1 MYDKTTYDRSVTIDN
16 AQIAEANVMNR
27 GRDAFIAYNVA
38 GDCINPETGD
48 RLFGPGDDPM
58 TRFYADANNKVDY
71 DAAASLEAN
80 IMYKRAFG
88 RIINSMDKK
97 EIRLQQDNNCSN
109 NRYDLKYE
117 LGEPE
122 CTGGLSFRGFTMN
135 TTDLISKSY
144 YWEHKDQHKRKTG
157 KDFPW
162 PQEALEFFD
171 AYRTPGNFMVL
182 PYREGLDVGKDI
194 KNRHYQDCFDLFLL
208 GIYNFFLEQDG
219 KKPVHGIRCTYSEAY
234 DGLDL
239 FMTYYL
245 LPYINYD
252 RRRFDEEPRQLIDDI
267 EDGSNLI
274 CHVVP
279 GWESFVELNLL
290 QDFVT
295 TGAYGHYREPVEL
308 WTDHF
313 KYPGTS
319 YRLPIWG
326 NNHQE
331 YWVNATGMIRKRSER
346 IYEKMHGN
354 SMKPAV

>member
-117 LGEPE
+117 LGEPD

-171 AYRTPGNFMVL
+171 AYRTPGNFMIL

-234 DGLDL
+234 DGIDL

-252 RRRFDEEPRQLIDDI
+252 RRRFDEEPRQFIDDI